1 MSTNRFQLTD
11 ERKAHYGRFIRQFRN
26 NQKAV
31 IGLGIIVV
39 LFFVAIF
46 AQKIVVPIIDVTIQ
60 PFSFVPHDPEA
71 TNVQNREQAPSMEH
85 LMGTDNLGRDIFSR
99 VLAGA
104 RISVLVGFTSISIAM
119 IFGTTI
125 GIVAGYYQG
134 LVDEGLMRAMDAM
147 MSFPPILLALT
158 IVAVMEPNLTNLIL
172 ALAFVYTPFIA
183 RVARSAALSVRNESF
198 VEAAVA
204 RGESDTYIIFREVL
218 PNCVGPLLVQ
228 GSINIAFTMLLE
240 ASLSFLGLGVQPP
253 TASWGLMINQGW
265 AFMGDAPW
273 LVFFP
278 ALAIATAV
286 IGFNLLGDGLRDVL
300 DPKGEIIE

>member
-1 MSTNRFQLTD
+1 MSTSTWLTT
-11 ERKAHYGRFIRQFRN
+11 EQKAHYGRFLRQFRR

-31 IGLGIIVV
+31 IGLGIVVSLFVIAIVTY
-39 LFFVAIF
+39 F
-46 AQKIVVPIIDVTIQ
+46 APEIVPYDPSATDVP
-60 PFSFVPHDPEA
+60 
-71 TNVQNREQAPSMEH
+71 NREAAPSLQH
-85 LMGTDNLGRDIFSR
+85 PMGTDDLGRDVFSR
-99 VLAGA
+99 VVLGTQ
-104 RISVLVGFTSISIAM
+104 ISLYVGFVSISAAM
-119 IFGTTI
+119 IMGTTI
-125 GIVAGYYQG
+125 GVVAGYYQG
-134 LVDEGLMRAMDAM
+134 LIDESLMRLMDAM

-158 IVAVMEPNLTNLIL
+158 IVAVMEPSLNNVII

-183 RVARSAALSVRNESF
+183 RVARSAALSVRNESYI
-198 VEAAVA
+198 EAAVA

-253 TASWGLMINQGW
+253 RPSWGLMINSGW
-265 AFMGDAPW
+265 AYMGDAPW
-273 LVFFP
+273 IVLFP
-278 ALAIATAV
+278 AAAIATAV

>member
-1 MSTNRFQLTD
+1 MSTSTWMTE
-11 ERKAHYGRFIRQFRN
+11 ERKAHYGRFLRQFRR

-31 IGLGIIVV
+31 IGLAIVV
-39 LFFVAIF
+39 SLFVIAI
-46 AQKIVVPIIDVTIQ
+46 ATYLAPEIVPYDPGATDVP
-60 PFSFVPHDPEA
+60 
-71 TNVQNREQAPSMEH
+71 NREAAPSLQH
-85 LMGTDNLGRDIFSR
+85 PMGTDDLGRDVFSR
-99 VLAGA
+99 VVLGTQ
-104 RISVLVGFTSISIAM
+104 ISLYVGFLSISAAM
-119 IFGTTI
+119 VMGTTI

-134 LVDEGLMRAMDAM
+134 LTDESLMRAMDAM

-158 IVAVMEPNLTNLIL
+158 IVAVMEPSLNNVII

-183 RVARSAALSVRNESF
+183 RVARSAALSVRNESYI
-198 VEAAVA
+198 EAAVA

-253 TASWGLMINQGW
+253 RPSWGLMINSGW
-265 AFMGDAPW
+265 AYMGDAPW
-273 LVFFP
+273 IVLFP
-278 ALAIATAV
+278 AAAIAIAV

>member
-1 MSTNRFQLTD
+1 MSSSVFGLTD
-11 ERKAHYGRFIRQFRN
+11 EKKAHYGRFVRQFRR
-26 NQKAV
+26 NQKAML
-31 IGLGIIVV
+31 GLVIIVG
-39 LFFVAIF
+39 LFLTAAF
-46 AQKIVVPIIDVTIQ
+46 A
-60 PFSFVPHDPEA
+60 PFIVPHDPTD
-71 TNVQNREQAPSMEH
+71 TNIPDRELAPSLEH
-85 LMGTDNLGRDIFSR
+85 PMGTDDLGRDVFSR
-99 VLAGA
+99 VLMGTQ
-104 RISVLVGFTSISIAM
+104 ISLYVGFTSISAAM
-119 IFGTTI
+119 IMGTII
-125 GIVAGYYQG
+125 GIFAGYYQG
-134 LVDEGLMRAMDAM
+134 LVDESLMRAMDAM

-158 IVAVMEPNLTNLIL
+158 IVAVMEPSLNNVII

-183 RVARSAALSVRNESF
+183 RVARSAALSVRNESY

-204 RGESDTYIIFREVL
+204 RGESDVYIIFKEVL

-253 TASWGLMINQGW
+253 TSSWGLMINSGW

-273 LVFFP
+273 MVFFP
-278 ALAIATAV
+278 ALAIAIAV

>member
-1 MSTNRFQLTD
+1 MSTERFRLTD
-11 ERKAHYGRFIRQFRN
+11 EKKAHYGRFVKQFRR
-26 NQKAV
+26 NQKAMLGLLII
-31 IGLGIIVV
+31 IGL
-39 LFFVAIF
+39 FTTAIF
-46 AQKIVVPIIDVTIQ
+46 A
-60 PFSFVPHDPEA
+60 PFIVPHDPEA
-71 TNVQNREQAPSMEH
+71 TNVQDRELSPSLEH
-85 LMGTDNLGRDIFSR
+85 PMGTDDLGRDIFSR
-99 VLAGA
+99 VMMGA
-104 RISVLVGFTSISIAM
+104 RISLYVGFTSISAAM
-119 IFGTTI
+119 IMGTTI
-125 GIVAGYYQG
+125 GVVAGYYQG
-134 LVDEGLMRAMDAM
+134 LIDEGLMRGMDAM

-158 IVAVMEPNLTNLIL
+158 IVAVLEPSLNNVIL
-172 ALAFVYTPFIA
+172 ALALVYTPFIA

-253 TASWGLMINQGW
+253 TPSWGLMINQGW

-278 ALAIATAV
+278 ALAIAIAV

>member
-1 MSTNRFQLTD
+1 MVPETATDSTEDKWLTD

-26 NQKAV
+26 NQKAM
-31 IGLGIIVV
+31 IGLTIVV
-39 LFFVAIF
+39 LLFMTAIF
-46 AQKIVVPIIDVTIQ
+46 APLL
-60 PFSFVPHDPEA
+60 VPHDPEA
-71 TNVQNREQAPSMEH
+71 TNIPDRELGPSLEH
-85 LMGTDNLGRDIFSR
+85 PMGTDDLGRDIFSR
-99 VLAGA
+99 VMMGTQ
-104 RISVLVGFTSISIAM
+104 ISLYVGFVSISAAMIMGTSI
-119 IFGTTI
+119 
-125 GIVAGYYQG
+125 GIIAGYYQG
-134 LVDEGLMRAMDAM
+134 LTDESLMRAMDAM

-158 IVAVMEPNLTNLIL
+158 IVAVMEPSLNNVII

-183 RVARSAALSVRNESF
+183 RVARSAALSVRNESY

-204 RGESDTYIIFREVL
+204 RGESDLYIIFREVL

-253 TASWGLMINQGW
+253 TPSWGLMINSGW
-265 AFMGDAPW
+265 SFMGDAPW
-273 LVFFP
+273 MVFFP
-278 ALAIATAV
+278 ALAIAIAV

>member
-1 MSTNRFQLTD
+1 MAPETATDSTEDKWLTD

-26 NQKAV
+26 NQKAM
-31 IGLGIIVV
+31 IGLTIVV
-39 LFFVAIF
+39 LLFMTAIF
-46 AQKIVVPIIDVTIQ
+46 APLL
-60 PFSFVPHDPEA
+60 VPHDPEA
-71 TNVQNREQAPSMEH
+71 TNIPDRELGPSLEH
-85 LMGTDNLGRDIFSR
+85 PMGTDDLGRDIFSR
-99 VLAGA
+99 VMMGTQ
-104 RISVLVGFTSISIAM
+104 ISLYVGFVSISAAMIMGTSI
-119 IFGTTI
+119 
-125 GIVAGYYQG
+125 GIIAGYYQG
-134 LVDEGLMRAMDAM
+134 LTDESLMRAMDAM

-158 IVAVMEPNLTNLIL
+158 IVAVMEPSLNNVII

-183 RVARSAALSVRNESF
+183 RVARSAALSVRNESY

-204 RGESDTYIIFREVL
+204 RGESDLYIIFREVL

-253 TASWGLMINQGW
+253 TPSWGLMINSGW
-265 AFMGDAPW
+265 SFMGDAPW
-273 LVFFP
+273 MVFFP
-278 ALAIATAV
+278 ALAIAIAV

>member
-1 MSTNRFQLTD
+1 MGLDEFRLTE
-11 ERKAHYGRFIRQFRN
+11 ERKEHYARFARQFRR
-26 NQKAV
+26 NQKAM
-31 IGLGIIVV
+31 IGVAIVV
-39 LFFVAIF
+39 GLFLVAIVTYLIPE
-46 AQKIVVPIIDVTIQ
+46 IVPY
-60 PFSFVPHDPEA
+60 DPGA
-71 TNVQNREQAPSMEH
+71 TNVPNREAAPSLEH
-85 LMGTDNLGRDIFSR
+85 PMGTDDLGRDVFSR
-99 VLAGA
+99 VVLGTQ
-104 RISVLVGFTSISIAM
+104 ISLYVGFTSISAAM
-119 IFGTTI
+119 VMGTSI

-158 IVAVMEPNLTNLIL
+158 IVAVMEPSLNNVII

-183 RVARSAALSVRNESF
+183 RVARSAALSVRNESYI
-198 VEAAVA
+198 EAAKA
-204 RGESDTYIIFREVL
+204 RGESDPYIIFREVL

-253 TASWGLMINQGW
+253 EPSWGLMINSGW
-265 AFMGDAPW
+265 AYMGDAPW
-273 LVFFP
+273 MVFFP
-278 ALAIATAV
+278 ALAIAIAV

>member
-1 MSTNRFQLTD
+1 MSTDRLRLT
-11 ERKAHYGRFIRQFRN
+11 EEKKAHYGRFARQFRR
-26 NQKAV
+26 NQKAM
-31 IGLGIIVV
+31 IGLVIIIVLV
-39 LFFVAIF
+39 LTALF
-46 AQKIVVPIIDVTIQ
+46 APVMA
-60 PFSFVPHDPEA
+60 PHDPEA
-71 TNVQNREQAPSMEH
+71 TSIPDRELAPSTEH
-85 LMGTDNLGRDIFSR
+85 PMGTDDLGRDILSR
-99 VLAGA
+99 VMYGTQ
-104 RISVLVGFTSISIAM
+104 ISLYVGFTSISAAM
-119 IFGTTI
+119 LMGSTI
-125 GIVAGYYQG
+125 GVVAGYYQG
-134 LVDEGLMRAMDAM
+134 MIDEGLMRAMDAM

-158 IVAVMEPNLTNLIL
+158 IVAVLEPSLNNVIL
-172 ALAFVYTPFIA
+172 ALALVYTPFIA

-204 RGESDTYIIFREVL
+204 RGESDAYIIFREVL

-253 TASWGLMINQGW
+253 TPSWGLMINQGW

>member
-1 MSTNRFQLTD
+1 MSTSTWLTT
-11 ERKAHYGRFIRQFRN
+11 EQKAHYGRFLRQFRR

-31 IGLGIIVV
+31 IGLGIVVSLFLIAIV
-39 LFFVAIF
+39 
-46 AQKIVVPIIDVTIQ
+46 TY
-60 PFSFVPHDPEA
+60 FVPEIVPYDPSA
-71 TNVQNREQAPSMEH
+71 TDVPNREAAPSLQH
-85 LMGTDNLGRDIFSR
+85 PMGTDDLGRDVFSR
-99 VLAGA
+99 VVLGTQ
-104 RISVLVGFTSISIAM
+104 ISLYVGFVSISAAM
-119 IFGTTI
+119 IMGTTI
-125 GIVAGYYQG
+125 GVVAGYYQG
-134 LVDEGLMRAMDAM
+134 LIDESLMRMMDAM

-158 IVAVMEPNLTNLIL
+158 IVAVMEPSLNNVII

-183 RVARSAALSVRNESF
+183 RVARSAALSVRNESYI
-198 VEAAVA
+198 EAAVA

-253 TASWGLMINQGW
+253 RPSWGLMINSGW
-265 AFMGDAPW
+265 SYMGDAPW
-273 LVFFP
+273 IVLFP
-278 ALAIATAV
+278 AAAIAVAV

>member
-26 NQKAV
+26 NQKAM
-31 IGLGIIVV
+31 IGLGLIVL

-46 AQKIVVPIIDVTIQ
+46 AQKITVPYIDMTIQ
-60 PFSFVPHDPEA
+60 PFSLTPHDPEA
-71 TNVQNREQAPSMEH
+71 TNVQNREQGPSVEH
-85 LMGTDNLGRDIFSR
+85 LMGTDDLGRDIFSR
-99 VLAGA
+99 VLVGA
-104 RISVLVGFTSISIAM
+104 RISLYVGFTSISAAM
-119 IFGTTI
+119 VMGTTI
-125 GIVAGYYQG
+125 GVVAGYYQG

-158 IVAVMEPNLTNLIL
+158 IVAVMEPSLTNVIL

-204 RGESDTYIIFREVL
+204 RGESDAYIIFREVL

-228 GSINIAFTMLLE
+228 GSINVAFTMLLE

-253 TASWGLMINQGW
+253 TPSWGLMINQGW

-278 ALAIATAV
+278 AAAIATAV

>member
-1 MSTNRFQLTD
+1 MSTSTWLTT
-11 ERKAHYGRFIRQFRN
+11 EQKAHYGRFLRQFRR

-31 IGLGIIVV
+31 IGLAIVV
-39 LFFVAIF
+39 SLFVIAIVTYF
-46 AQKIVVPIIDVTIQ
+46 APEIVPYDPSATDVP
-60 PFSFVPHDPEA
+60 
-71 TNVQNREQAPSMEH
+71 NREAAPSLQH
-85 LMGTDNLGRDIFSR
+85 PMGTDDLGRDVFSR
-99 VLAGA
+99 VVLGTQ
-104 RISVLVGFTSISIAM
+104 ISLYVGFVSISAAM
-119 IFGTTI
+119 VMGTTI
-125 GIVAGYYQG
+125 GVVAGYYQG
-134 LVDEGLMRAMDAM
+134 LIDESLMRLMDAM

-158 IVAVMEPNLTNLIL
+158 IVAVMEPSLNNVII

-183 RVARSAALSVRNESF
+183 RVARSAALSVRNESYI
-198 VEAAVA
+198 EAAVA

-253 TASWGLMINQGW
+253 RPSWGLMINSGW
-265 AFMGDAPW
+265 SYMGDAPW
-273 LVFFP
+273 IVLFP
-278 ALAIATAV
+278 AAAIATAV

>member
-1 MSTNRFQLTD
+1 MSTSTWLTT
-11 ERKAHYGRFIRQFRN
+11 EQKAHYGRFLRQFRR

-31 IGLGIIVV
+31 IGLGIVVSLFVIAIATYLAPEIVPYDPS
-39 LFFVAIF
+39 ATD
-46 AQKIVVPIIDVTIQ
+46 VP
-60 PFSFVPHDPEA
+60 
-71 TNVQNREQAPSMEH
+71 NREAAPSLQH
-85 LMGTDNLGRDIFSR
+85 PMGTDDLGRDVFSR
-99 VLAGA
+99 VVLGTQ
-104 RISVLVGFTSISIAM
+104 ISLYVGFVSISAAM
-119 IFGTTI
+119 IMGTTI
-125 GIVAGYYQG
+125 GVVAGYYQG
-134 LVDEGLMRAMDAM
+134 LIDESLMRLMDAM

-158 IVAVMEPNLTNLIL
+158 IVAVMEPSLNNVII

-183 RVARSAALSVRNESF
+183 RVARSAALSVRNESYI
-198 VEAAVA
+198 EAAVA

-253 TASWGLMINQGW
+253 RPSWGLMINSGW
-265 AFMGDAPW
+265 AYMGDAPW
-273 LVFFP
+273 IVLFP
-278 ALAIATAV
+278 AAAIATAV

>member
-1 MSTNRFQLTD
+1 VSTDRLRLT
-11 ERKAHYGRFIRQFRN
+11 EEKKAHYGRFARQFRR
-26 NQKAV
+26 NQKAM
-31 IGLGIIVV
+31 IGLVIIIVLV
-39 LFFVAIF
+39 LTALF
-46 AQKIVVPIIDVTIQ
+46 APVMA
-60 PFSFVPHDPEA
+60 PHDPEA
-71 TNVQNREQAPSMEH
+71 TSIPDRELAPSTEH
-85 LMGTDNLGRDIFSR
+85 PMGTDDLGRDILSR
-99 VLAGA
+99 VMYGTQ
-104 RISVLVGFTSISIAM
+104 ISLYVGFTSISAAM
-119 IFGTTI
+119 LMGSTI
-125 GIVAGYYQG
+125 GVVAGYYQG
-134 LVDEGLMRAMDAM
+134 MIDEGLMRAMDAM

-158 IVAVMEPNLTNLIL
+158 IVAVLEPSLNNVIL
-172 ALAFVYTPFIA
+172 ALALVYTPFIA

-204 RGESDTYIIFREVL
+204 RGESDAYIIFREVL

-253 TASWGLMINQGW
+253 TPSWGLMINQGW